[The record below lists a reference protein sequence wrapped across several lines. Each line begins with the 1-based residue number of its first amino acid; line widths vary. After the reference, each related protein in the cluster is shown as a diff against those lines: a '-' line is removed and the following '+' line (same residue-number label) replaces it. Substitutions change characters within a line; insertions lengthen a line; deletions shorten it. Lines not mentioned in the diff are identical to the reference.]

1 MHHAMCTMHHV
12 KWIRRPEGY
21 FQCDVFTSVCA
32 WARAVFAI
40 SRCVAAASSPIFA
53 NCPPSEN
60 KNGKGR
66 SINVFVCLLASCG
79 IIAHPRGR
87 DVVIMITLTVTMMRH
102 RQSAC
107 VCAFMHVRVRVRS
120 RSCVRRRVRV
130 YLRARVCVYHLL
142 RADEERRN
150 WQAVFVRFG
159 RKVEGVTRRNGF
171 ELRQIDAKPA
181 QLNGAA
187 VAAAD
192 CSNATQRL
200 HRRLLSK
207 SIQPGRQRNA
217 AFWAVAHVLLTVG
230 LVPTTKT
237 DEDSR

>member
-1 MHHAMCTMHHV
+1 
-12 KWIRRPEGY
+12 
-21 FQCDVFTSVCA
+21 
-32 WARAVFAI
+32 
-40 SRCVAAASSPIFA
+40 
-53 NCPPSEN
+53 
-60 KNGKGR
+60 
-66 SINVFVCLLASCG
+66 
-79 IIAHPRGR
+79 
-87 DVVIMITLTVTMMRH
+87 
-102 RQSAC
+102 
-107 VCAFMHVRVRVRS
+107 MHVRVRVCS
-120 RSCVRRRVRV
+120 RSCVCRRVRV

-142 RADEERRN
+142 GADEERRN

-207 SIQPGRQRNA
+207 SIQRRTAKERSILGGCTRFADGWSGPNDENG
-217 AFWAVAHVLLTVG
+217 
-230 LVPTTKT
+230 
-237 DEDSR
+237 EDSR